1 MKKLLKLVISLSL
14 FICLFLVGLPKVH
27 AAYNSK
33 YETETA
39 PATYYAGLNLN
50 QTGENFRRDLSAI
63 ISKNFN
69 HHSYKTNNTVLV
81 ETDPDP
87 NHNGNIICFY
97 TGQSLSGGW
106 NKEHVWAKS
115 HGFPNS
121 GDYPYCDA
129 HHLRPT
135 LNSINSS
142 RGNSDFGEV
151 DGESGVKSDGYG
163 NKWTSSIFEPRDEVK
178 GDVARI
184 MFYMATR
191 YGFDGKFNLKLVDDR
206 NTSASTGNGRFGGLQ
221 TLLKWHYED
230 PVSTSE
236 IYRNNVIFD
245 NWQHNRNPYIDHP
258 EYVDLAWP
266 NSYTKHEVDQTKV
279 DDVIAKIGALPNVIT
294 LNEKELVVVAKTA
307 YDALNY
313 DEKKLVVNE
322 SVLMAAVETIQALEK
337 PEDPIGPNN
346 PNPIESGSVTVDFAN
361 HGLKDVGYT
370 TNYSF
375 TIGDKDFYTSNVGI
389 FSGELRIGSNN
400 KESSPIRQIDAKY
413 GLDSVTGVV
422 LEQKFDVKN
431 SKTLNISI
439 SLKYGTMT
447 GWYVLF
453 QKAGS
458 TNYTVVASK
467 TEDDPKSISAS
478 LLAPETG
485 HFVVVFVGSNVR
497 MVLSSYQI
505 LTANEGGTVG
515 ELPVYSNYKTY
526 TSAKGTMTNGV
537 LSDAGLRFGG
547 VFEKNLFAN
556 ATGFGVIV
564 VDADSLGEG
573 TIEEF
578 NEFGTVQEL
587 VDFFVEC
594 GCNAMYQDFTNTKTV
609 VDSNGNASENG
620 EYYQFGYELSDV
632 IGNEKKLVH
641 AVVYVEINNE
651 VHFIQEV
658 VTSYYDTLLAYLISD
673 VLSEEELALVGS
685 ILENL

>member
-1 MKKLLKLVISLSL
+1 MKKLLKLVICLSL
-14 FICLFLVGLPKVH
+14 FICLFLVGLPKVN

-39 PATYYAGLNLN
+39 PANYYAGLNLN
-50 QTGENFRRDLSAI
+50 QTGESFRRDLGAI

-69 HHSYKTNNTVLV
+69 HHSYSTNNTVLA

-121 GDYPYCDA
+121 SDYPYCDA

-142 RGNSDFGEV
+142 RGNSDFGEL
-151 DGESGVKSDGYG
+151 DGESNVKSDSYG
-163 NKWTSSIFEPRDEVK
+163 NKWTGSIFEPRDEVK

-191 YGFDGKFNLKLVDDR
+191 YGFESPYNLQLVDDE
-206 NTSASTGNGRFGGLQ
+206 TTEASTGNGRFGGLQ
-221 TLLKWHYED
+221 TLLKWHYQD

-266 NSYTKHEVDQTKV
+266 NSYSKQEVDQTKV
-279 DDVIAKIGALPNVIT
+279 DAVIAKIGALPEVIT
-294 LNEKELVVVAKTA
+294 LNEKELVVAAKAA

-313 DEKKLVVNE
+313 AEKKLVVNE
-322 SVLMAAVETIQALEK
+322 SVLMAAVETIQALET
-337 PEDPIGPNN
+337 PEGPIK
-346 PNPIESGSVTVDFAN
+346 PNPIGTESVTVDFAN
-361 HGLKDVGYT
+361 HGLKDVEYT
-370 TNYSF
+370 TKYSF
-375 TIGDKDFYTSNVGI
+375 TIGGKDFYTSNVGI
-389 FSGELRIGSNN
+389 YGGELRIGSNN
-400 KESSPIRQIDAKY
+400 KSSSPIQQVDAKY

-422 LEQKFDVKN
+422 LEQRFDVEN
-431 SKTLNISI
+431 SKTLNISV
-439 SLKYGTMT
+439 STKYGITS

-467 TEDDPKSISAS
+467 TEEDPKSITAS
-478 LLAPETG
+478 LLTPETG

-505 LTANEGGTVG
+505 LTAPVGGD
-515 ELPVYSNYKTY
+515 LPVYSEYKTY
-526 TSAKGTMTNGV
+526 TSAKGTLTDGV
-537 LSDAGLRFGG
+537 LSNAGLRFGG
-547 VFEKNLFAN
+547 IFEKSLFAN

-564 VDADSLGEG
+564 VDAENLGNG

-578 NEFGTVQEL
+578 CEFSTAKEL
-587 VDFFVEC
+587 VEFFVDC
-594 GCNAMYQDFTNTKTV
+594 GCNSTYQDFMDTKAV
-609 VDSNGNASENG
+609 VDSNGTIAENG
-620 EYYQFGYELSDV
+620 DYYQFGYVISDV
-632 IGNEKKLVH
+632 VGNEKKSVH

-651 VHFIQEV
+651 VHFLEEV
-658 VTSYYDTLLAYLISD
+658 VTSYYDTLLAYLISG
-673 VLSEEELALVGS
+673 VLSEEELAVVSS